1 MAANLYFLSNGS
13 AVEMKEQVFQT
24 EDVLQKIIEENPH
37 LLARSWDDHECRLFL
52 IKREMPIME
61 SDDSSN
67 SFSLDHLLVGE
78 DGIPVLVEVKRSTNT
93 QIRREI
99 VGQMTDY
106 ACRAAAWNIDELR
119 GYFKD
124 NNPDDVLEQFNT
136 DEFWNQVET
145 NLKAE
150 RLRLV
155 FAADKIPDN
164 LRAMIEFLDRN
175 MKDIE
180 VYGVEIRQ
188 YQTSDAML
196 LSSNIIGNSLVE
208 IKKMNSH
215 SRGVEWTADSFAE
228 RLKEVNQGEV
238 VSLAEDLKDFTSSLG
253 LSCRYG
259 RGIYCPSFSM
269 WLGPRRVFGASSS
282 FIRSRGR
289 YVTTIEL
296 NIHERSKFLGDEWPE
311 ERLRSL
317 LSDIPGKLKAYEEK
331 LIWDSAQYLYID
343 LGALSE
349 PENMAAFKK
358 SLKTLCDAIQKRED
372 FINTQNSDTPP
383 EN

>member
-52 IKREMPIME
+52 VSREMRIME

-99 VGQMTDY
+99 VGQIMDY
-106 ACRAAAWNIDELR
+106 ASRAASWNVDELR
-119 GYFKD
+119 KMFQD
-124 NNPDDVLEQFNT
+124 NNSEDVTGEFDN

-145 NLKAE
+145 NLQAE
-150 RLRLV
+150 HIRLV
-155 FAADKIPDN
+155 FAADMIPDT
-164 LRAMIEFLDRN
+164 LRTIIEFLDRN

-196 LSSNIIGNSLVE
+196 LSSNVVGNSPLDTQKASSSKRAYRSWNME
-208 IKKMNSH
+208 NFKEYLQEHNISETINIL
-215 SRGVEWTADSFAE
+215 ET
-228 RLKEVNQGEV
+228 LKEYAG
-238 VSLAEDLKDFTSSLG
+238 SIG
-253 LSCRYG
+253 LSYRYG
-259 RGIYCPSFSM
+259 RGAYCPSISM
-269 WLGPRRVFGASSS
+269 WLGNSYRILEISSHYFKS
-282 FIRSRGR
+282 KDKYVCYIEINVSARAAILGEDWTKDKVRSM
-289 YVTTIEL
+289 
-296 NIHERSKFLGDEWPE
+296 
-311 ERLRSL
+311 
-317 LSDIPGKLKAYEEK
+317 LSEMPGKAKAYKEG
-331 LIWDSAQYLYID
+331 LMWDAPQSLYID
-343 LGALSE
+343 LCTFLE
-349 PENMAAFKK
+349 PNNMDAFKD
-358 SLKTLCDAIQKRED
+358 SLKTLCETIQEKD
-372 FINTQNSDTPP
+372 NVINTRTFDV
-383 EN
+383 